1 MKLLAIDTSANAC
14 SVALMLDDEIIQQ
27 HEIAAMLQ
35 AQRILPMINK
45 MLRTSGVSLKN
56 LDALAFGCGPGSFTG
71 VRIATSVM
79 QGLAFAGELPL
90 IPVSSLAAVAQAA
103 YVDLDWKKL
112 LVAVDAR
119 ISEIY
124 WGKYIVGRNGLVE
137 LQGEES
143 VIQPAKIIF
152 PIEEDWYGVGNGW
165 DVYRDTL
172 SFKPL
177 AIDASRLPIASAILT
192 LARDKYSRREWVA
205 PEDALP
211 VYLRNNVA
219 VRSSS

>member
-14 SVALMLDDEIIQQ
+14 SVALMLDDELIQL
-27 HEIAAMLQ
+27 HELAPMLQ

-45 MLRTSGVSLKN
+45 ILRAADVSLKN

-79 QGLAFAGELPL
+79 QGLAFASELPL

-103 YVDLDWKKL
+103 YADLGWKKL
-112 LVAVDAR
+112 LVAMDAR
-119 ISEIY
+119 ISEVY
-124 WGKYIVGRNGLVE
+124 WGTYEVNTAGLVE
-137 LQGEES
+137 LQGEE
-143 VIQPAKIIF
+143 VVCQPAKIVF
-152 PIEEDWYGVGNGW
+152 PADADWYGVGNGW
-165 DVYRDTL
+165 DMYEL
-172 SFKPL
+172 AFEPL
-177 AIDASRLPIASAILT
+177 AVDTARFPMASAILA

-219 VRSSS
+219 EKSILK